1 MGWSTH
7 EWVYG
12 EGGVLIAKIK
22 SMGGNTASLDLRHI
36 LDVIF
41 AIQHKMSFDEILY
54 ICFWD
59 RVNIKTVK
67 LKLSAKNTF

>member
-1 MGWSTH
+1 MVWSTH

-22 SMGGNTASLDLRHI
+22 SMGGITASLDLRHI

-41 AIQHKMSFDEILY
+41 AI
-54 ICFWD
+54 
-59 RVNIKTVK
+59 NIKCHLMKFYISASGTGLI
-67 LKLSAKNTF
+67 LKLLS